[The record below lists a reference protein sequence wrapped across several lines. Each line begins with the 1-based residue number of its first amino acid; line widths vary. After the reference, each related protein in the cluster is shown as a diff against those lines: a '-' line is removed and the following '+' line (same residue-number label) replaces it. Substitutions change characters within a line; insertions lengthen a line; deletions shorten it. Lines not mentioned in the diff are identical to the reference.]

1 MAKVLVTG
9 GAGYI
14 GSHVV
19 RLLGQQGHDI
29 VVVDDLST
37 GRKEAVLFGRLEIFN
52 INDLA
57 RLEKL
62 IDKENFDACLHFAG
76 SIIVPESV
84 ENPIK
89 YYDNNTA
96 NTYELLKL
104 FKEKALNNLIFSS
117 TAVVY
122 APSIDGVYKETS
134 PKLPIS
140 PYGKTKYI
148 TELMLEDFS
157 NAYKDFKYVTLRYF
171 NVAGASLDGKLG
183 QAGPNASHLIK
194 IASQLA
200 CEKREFMN
208 LYGDDYETH
217 DGTCIRDYIH
227 IEDLASAHVKALDY
241 LLDGGESDTFNC
253 GYSRGSTVKEVI
265 SVMEEVVGK
274 KLNVIQTGRR
284 AGDAPILISD
294 ASKIGERLK
303 WQPKHDNLRLIC
315 KTAYEW
321 EKTLTV

>member
-1 MAKVLVTG
+1 MAKILVTG

-19 RLLGQQGHDI
+19 RQLGEQGHDI
-29 VVVDDLST
+29 IVVDDLST
-37 GRKEAVLFGRLEIFN
+37 GRKEAVLFGKLLIFN
-52 INDLA
+52 IYDT
-57 RLEKL
+57 
-62 IDKENFDACLHFAG
+62 DKMKTLLQEESFDACLHFAG

-89 YYDNNTA
+89 YYDNNTL

-104 FKEKALNNLIFSS
+104 LKEFKVDNFIFSS

-122 APSIDGVYKETS
+122 APSKEGIYTEES
-134 PKLPIS
+134 LKSPIS

-148 TELMLEDFS
+148 TELMLEDFA
-157 NAYKDFKYVTLRYF
+157 NAYKDFNYVVLRYF

-200 CEKREFMN
+200 CGKREFMN
-208 LYGDDYETH
+208 LYGDDYDTN

-227 IEDLASAHVKALDY
+227 IEDLASAHIAALDY
-241 LLDGGESDTFNC
+241 LLDGGSSDTFNC
-253 GYSRGSTVKEVI
+253 GYSKGSSVKEVI
-265 SVMEEVVGK
+265 SVMESVING
-274 KLNVIQTGRR
+274 KLNVIKTGRR
-284 AGDAPILISD
+284 AGDAPTLISD
-294 ASKIGERLK
+294 ATKIRKKLH
-303 WQPKHDNLRLIC
+303 WTPKYDDLALIC
-315 KTAYEW
+315 KTALEW
-321 EKTLTV
+321 EKLLD